1 MTTNLIR
8 IVFFVTNISWVSFYF
23 HQSPKTFE
31 KSFSTHA
38 TDSRTFQVSDDD
50 EEEEDDDDDEEGEN
64 NRPVSVHDMRLQV
77 AQRMKHPQTP
87 ELKAVDW

>member
-1 MTTNLIR
+1 M
-8 IVFFVTNISWVSFYF
+8 
-23 HQSPKTFE
+23 
-31 KSFSTHA
+31 
-38 TDSRTFQVSDDD
+38 TFQVSDDD

-87 ELKAVDW
+87 ELKVVD